1 MAEQATDNRVPVSRR
16 ALILRI
22 NRKLPGH
29 ELKTNRAPG
38 NAHREL
44 GRYFIVDEYN
54 NSITCQFVDL
64 SGIDA
69 GTSPDILFPRC
80 KARNPIRSLG
90 MI

>member
-16 ALILRI
+16 ALIQRI

-29 ELKTNRAPG
+29 KTLKTNRAPG
-38 NAHREL
+38 STHREL

-64 SGIDA
+64 EK
-69 GTSPDILFPRC
+69 LR
-80 KARNPIRSLG
+80 RELG
-90 MI
+90 VLRRYERVAD

>member
-16 ALILRI
+16 ALIQRI

-29 ELKTNRAPG
+29 ETLKTNRAPG
-38 NAHREL
+38 SNRREL

-64 SGIDA
+64 E
-69 GTSPDILFPRC
+69 
-80 KARNPIRSLG
+80 KLG
-90 MI
+90 RELGVLRGYERVAD